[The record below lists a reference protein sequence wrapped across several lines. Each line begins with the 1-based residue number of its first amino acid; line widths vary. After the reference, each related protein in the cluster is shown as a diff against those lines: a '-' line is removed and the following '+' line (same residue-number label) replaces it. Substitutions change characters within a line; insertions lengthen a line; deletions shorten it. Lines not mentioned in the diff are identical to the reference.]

1 MVATRASV
9 GAAILAEFRQD
20 PSTTKAK
27 NHLAVAERLSVSE
40 SSVRKASQAYR
51 RGDVRRCETCKQ
63 EFLPLHGDRN
73 AHCSTSCGRSRGKPR
88 KANCEI
94 CGKEYVPV
102 DQRGYPGKPRSLTR
116 TCSLRCGNWLNHPG
130 AIGSTCVVPW
140 SKCPDCG
147 ELAIRQ
153 CRRPQCERTRLL
165 RRLAVL
171 LRRELKTR
179 PRHCD
184 YCGDPVAIGRIRT
197 YCAKPECVRDYRH
210 VRKHSRRL
218 KTGRIKAE
226 SSSETSLRSIAERD
240 GWRCHICKRA
250 VRRKLGGQDR
260 LAPSLDHLVP
270 VSDPRANRSYHSPE
284 YLALAHKG
292 CNSSLRDRGE
302 FQLYLVSPPSRE
314 P

>member
-1 MVATRASV
+1 MSSV
-9 GAAILAEFRQD
+9 GAALLVEFRRD
-20 PSTTKAK
+20 PSGATSK
-27 NHLAVAERLSVSE
+27 NRLAVVERLNVSE

-51 RGDVRRCETCKQ
+51 RGDIRECSTCAQ
-63 EFLPLHGDRN
+63 EFLPFHRDQ
-73 AHCSTSCGRSRGKPR
+73 STYCCLSCGRGRSAEAR
-88 KANCEI
+88 CEI
-94 CGKEYVPV
+94 CGNDFVSKLSGSPPK
-102 DQRGYPGKPRSLTR
+102 RTR
-116 TCSLRCGNWLNHPG
+116 TCSRKCGSWYSACRSNNSGMVDPWGKCLTCGSLTYRRNRCDRCSLLLHLITLMK
-130 AIGSTCVVPW
+130 A
-140 SKCPDCG
+140 
-147 ELAIRQ
+147 LAK
-153 CRRPQCERTRLL
+153 
-165 RRLAVL
+165 A
-171 LRRELKTR
+171 R
-179 PRHCD
+179 PRYCD
-184 YCGDPVAIGRIRT
+184 HCGDPVAIGRIRT
-197 YCAKPECVRDYRH
+197 HCSKPECVRDYRH

-270 VSDPRANRSYHSPE
+270 VSDPRTNRSYHSPE